1 MPRTPF
7 GPRDGNVRV
16 EYIGSRSVVTYHR
29 SCGLRGYQPQ
39 GQVRYATIPTISMSV
54 CTGKR
59 MSGEDTY
66 QTSKQFD
73 FLRDSESLQRLL
85 HVKRSVSHDEL
96 VV

>member
-1 MPRTPF
+1 
-7 GPRDGNVRV
+7 
-16 EYIGSRSVVTYHR
+16 
-29 SCGLRGYQPQ
+29 
-39 GQVRYATIPTISMSV
+39 MSV

-85 HVKRSVSHDEL
+85 HVERSVSHDEL